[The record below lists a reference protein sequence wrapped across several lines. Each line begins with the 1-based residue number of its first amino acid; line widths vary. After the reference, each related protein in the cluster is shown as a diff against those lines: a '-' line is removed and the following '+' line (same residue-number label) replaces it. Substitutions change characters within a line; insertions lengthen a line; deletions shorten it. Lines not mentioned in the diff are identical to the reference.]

1 MLSNITALKTVKEN
15 TNKVVLDAM
24 PGILFESA
32 NKGQNRQKFFP
43 HGEEETILVVVDDS
57 FARRLAYPLAH
68 PCELTT
74 ILDVNY
80 KIVP

>member
-43 HGEEETILVVVDDS
+43 HGEVVQ
-57 FARRLAYPLAH
+57 
-68 PCELTT
+68 
-74 ILDVNY
+74 
-80 KIVP
+80 

>member
-32 NKGQNRQKFFP
+32 NKG
-43 HGEEETILVVVDDS
+43 
-57 FARRLAYPLAH
+57 
-68 PCELTT
+68 
-74 ILDVNY
+74 
-80 KIVP
+80 

>member
-32 NKGQNRQKFFP
+32 NKGQNRQKFSRMGKRKQFLSLWMIALQ
-43 HGEEETILVVVDDS
+43 G
-57 FARRLAYPLAH
+57 A
-68 PCELTT
+68 
-74 ILDVNY
+74 
-80 KIVP
+80 